1 MIFKG
6 EIILEKHIIIE
17 LKDKTRYTN
26 FTSLG
31 NNLETVEEIKEQLEK
46 TGEYV
51 FQPFVGEQITLKKS
65 DIRAVRHTTGY
76 TATSYSLFDNSY
88 KIRTHFLPDG
98 AVSIHKKN
106 SEGKV
111 DSILTLDSKTASQLA
126 RDILEKETEREKDYN
141 INQDKHENLRDIDEI
156 LSIAISQDWE
166 VDATKSY
173 TVIRFRKDKLRVMLN
188 TVEGHY
194 SIHNLEANTGIVHD
208 VDSPYHDGYPEIFD
222 MFYK

>member
-1 MIFKG
+1 M
-6 EIILEKHIIIE
+6 EKHIIIE

-26 FTSLG
+26 FEGLG
-31 NNLETVEEIKEQLEK
+31 NNLETIEEIKEQLEK

-65 DIRAVRHTTGY
+65 NIRAVRHTTGY
-76 TATSYSLFDNSY
+76 TATSYSLFDNPY

-98 AVSIHKKN
+98 TVNIHKKN
-106 SEGKV
+106 SEGRV
-111 DSILTLDSKTASQLA
+111 ESTLTLDSKTALQLA
-126 RDILEKETEREKDYN
+126 RDILEKEEEREKDYN

-166 VDATKSY
+166 VDATKAY
-173 TVIRFRKDKLRVMLN
+173 TMIGFRKNKLRVMLS

-194 SIHNLEANTGIVHD
+194 SIQDNEANERIVHD
-208 VDSPYHDGYPEIFD
+208 VNSIDDNGYPEIYK